1 MQTVRTPLEMVLE
14 VLLFSSS
21 DPLSI
26 KDIQRVFRAR
36 LEEQSAAQAVAD
48 EESGEEV
55 ATPEITF
62 EEVPANTEIREAMAA
77 IQARLEE
84 EVAPFRLREGS
95 SGYTLVNP
103 AEYADWVRLLRDA
116 PRATKLSVAG
126 LETLA
131 IIAYRQPVT
140 RSSMERIR
148 GVSIDSALGKLMEL
162 ELVQALGRADLPG
175 RPVQYGTTDR
185 FLEFCGIRSL
195 EELPASDVLS
205 AAQLD
210 SFLETN
216 DEQLVPGDA
225 DMGLAVVDE
234 QTEEVNP

>member
-1 MQTVRTPLEMVLE
+1 MRTPLEMVLE

-26 KDIQRVFRAR
+26 KEFQRVFRAW
-36 LEEQSAAQAVAD
+36 LEEQNAVEAPT
-48 EESGEEV
+48 GEEGEDV
-55 ATPEITF
+55 PGAAEILF
-62 EEVPANTEIREAMAA
+62 AEVPSSGEIREALAA
-77 IQARLEE
+77 IQSRLEE
-84 EVAPFRLREGS
+84 DDAPFRLREGP

-103 AEYADWVRLLRDA
+103 AAYADWVRLLRDA
-116 PRATKLSVAG
+116 PRPARLSVAA
-126 LETLA
+126 LETLS

-175 RPVQYGTTDR
+175 RPVEYGTTDR

-210 SFLETN
+210 SFLESK
-216 DEQLVPGDA
+216 DEHLVPGDA
-225 DMGLAVVDE
+225 EMGLAVVDE
-234 QTEEVNP
+234 ETGEVSR

>member
-1 MQTVRTPLEMVLE
+1 MRSPLEMVLE

-26 KDIQRVFRAR
+26 KDIQRVFRSR
-36 LEEQSAAQAVAD
+36 IEEQAAARSAFD
-48 EESGEEV
+48 EEDEEGAV
-55 ATPEITF
+55 TPETPF
-62 EEVPANTEIREAMAA
+62 GEVPSAGDIRQALAA
-77 IQARLEE
+77 IQSRLEE
-84 EVAPFRLREGS
+84 EGAPFRLREGP
-95 SGYTLVNP
+95 GGFAMVNP
-103 AEYADWVRLLRDA
+103 AEYADWVRLLRDE
-116 PRATKLSVAG
+116 PRPVKLSVAAM
-126 LETLA
+126 ETLS

-162 ELVQALGRADLPG
+162 ELVQAVGRADLPG

-185 FLEFCGIRSL
+185 FLEYCGIRSL

-210 SFLETN
+210 SFLDSRE
-216 DEQLVPGDA
+216 EHLVPGDA
-225 DMGLAVVDE
+225 EMGLAVVDDE
-234 QTEEVNP
+234 KEEVGR